1 MFNPSRDQARQFL
14 FDAWRKYH
22 QREILSAMEDIA
34 LQIMLLHPE
43 YHSMLNDPE
52 RYLHKD
58 YLPEAGD
65 TNPFLHMSMHMAVQE
80 QLSINQPTGICAKFE
95 SLLAHTE
102 DEHTAVHHVME
113 CLGEMIWY
121 AQRNQSAPDEKIYLD
136 CLGRRKDCRR
146 KD

>member
-22 QREILSAMEDIA
+22 QREILSGMEDIA

-43 YHSMLNDPE
+43 YHAMLNDPE

-80 QLSINQPTGICAKFE
+80 QLSINQPAGICIKFE

-113 CLGEMIWY
+113 CLGEMLWY
-121 AQRNQSAPDEKIYLD
+121 AQRNQSVPDEKIYFD
-136 CLGRRKDCRR
+136 CLDRWKD
-146 KD
+146 